1 MSTHRRRGY
10 DRQQFMEEARL
21 RIIRME
27 YLANCLECGDL
38 GHAIAP
44 CHMNGYCE
52 FCGEIDLNSKLN
64 PFENS
69 ISTMP
74 RCPYADF

>member
-10 DRQQFMEEARL
+10 DRQQFVDEATRRVE
-21 RIIRME
+21 RIE
-27 YLANCLECGDL
+27 YMFNILNCCNL
-38 GHAIAP
+38 GHRVSR

-69 ISTMP
+69 VSTMP
-74 RCPYADF
+74 RCPYGEF

>member
-27 YLANCLECGDL
+27 YLMDYVNCGL
-38 GHAIAP
+38 GHAIETR
-44 CHMNGYCE
+44 HLNGYCE
-52 FCGEIDLNSKLN
+52 LCGEIDLNSKLN

-69 ISTMP
+69 VSTMP